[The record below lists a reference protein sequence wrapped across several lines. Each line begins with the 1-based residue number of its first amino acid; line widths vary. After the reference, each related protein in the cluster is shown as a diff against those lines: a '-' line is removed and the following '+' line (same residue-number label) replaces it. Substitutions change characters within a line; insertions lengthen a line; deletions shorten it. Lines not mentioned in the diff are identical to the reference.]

1 MIMQKILKQTLKILE
16 LIREI
21 PFQVFVVCFVVF
33 SICAVVGLRHNNQTM
48 IALRDSVYQNDKYD
62 GDVNAALNKLRSYVY
77 SHMNTDLSSGSNGI
91 KPPIQLK
98 YTYERLQSAAQAAAN
113 NSDLYT
119 NAENYCQATIPASVS
134 VSGKG
139 RISCVQDYI
148 SSHGGK
154 AAAEIPVGLYEF
166 DFLSPTW
173 SPDFAGWSLV
183 LAGLSFVGFAA
194 KFLAKR
200 F

>member
-1 MIMQKILKQTLKILE
+1 MHKIQKIVFSSLKVLG
-16 LIREI
+16 RV
-21 PFQVFVVCFVVF
+21 PFQVFIVIFII
-33 SICAVVGLRHNNQTM
+33 STICAIVGLRHNNQHM
-48 IALRDSVYQNDKYD
+48 ISLRQAVYEADQNN
-62 GDVNAALNKLRSYVY
+62 GDVNTALNNLRSYVY
-77 SHMNTDLSSGSNGI
+77 AHMNTDISSGGNAI

-98 YTYERLQSAAQAAAN
+98 YTYERLQAAAQQAAN
-113 NSDLYT
+113 NSGLYT
-119 NAENYCQATIPASVS
+119 DAENYCQATIPASVS
-134 VSGKG
+134 VSGRG

-148 SSHGGK
+148 ASHGGK
-154 AAAEIPVGLYEF
+154 QASQIPVGLYEF

-183 LAGLSFVGFAA
+183 IAGLSFTGFAI